1 MAAKSPGG
9 KEVGR
14 ISIRVVPDTT
24 RFYSRLKNEMEAL
37 EKTLKGEIGVIPDMD
52 GFREEVKA
60 KSSGITT
67 KVRVDADTNPIETK
81 LQQLSRKAANTSI
94 FGKLDPAWE
103 SRAKQQLKEAEKL
116 RDTQAKISGSIA
128 EQKLKEL
135 QAEQAFHDKM
145 SQHMLDQQIKAL
157 KEEAAQRDA
166 NAQKRWAVDEK
177 LAKHRDALD
186 MASLRKQHAE
196 AMKTAN
202 EMTRQVESA
211 RQGLQVDLDKDHFR
225 RSMLAETQRLSKEIE
240 LKIPLTAD
248 GERMRTKV
256 KAQVEALEHSIR
268 AEIPV
273 HLKMA
278 AGQRAKIAAEI
289 AALEKTAGK
298 LDKRGNF
305 LTRGFSSAMDGLA
318 RASTSAM
325 NALSGTSDAAL
336 IFLAVAAIGAPAIGV
351 LTTGLL
357 ALPGILA
364 GIALPIG
371 TFILGLDGI
380 KKAASV
386 LKEPFG
392 ELKKVISDT
401 FETKLTPVFEQ
412 LKTLFPTLQAELPK
426 VASAMS
432 NAFEG
437 ITNVL
442 TSDRGKS
449 QISAIIDNLAAGID
463 RAVPGV
469 QAFTQAILNLV
480 EQVSTKFPAMA
491 DGINTYG
498 ARFLN
503 WVNEITT
510 KGPDGLSQFDKAM
523 SGFGETLKG
532 VVDAIAIIGD
542 GAIKMFSDPKF
553 RMYLS
558 EFIEDL
564 KKIATVVIPLLK
576 GGFEVFTQIL
586 NGLVVVIDG
595 VSSAFDTMS
604 TGIQRTADLVRNVWA
619 DAPAAVTGA
628 WDAITNAVS
637 GSISQLVSTIAD
649 GGSQILTEVA
659 SWPGKIVAALGD
671 MPNLLV
677 AAGKALMDGLL
688 NGIKAGF
695 QAVMNFVGT
704 IAGTIASLKGPLPY
718 DRVVLKPNG
727 EALMQGLGD
736 GLTSGFENILTM
748 AKDMAR
754 QISQA
759 MSDGTDLSGMLGGN
773 KFPDLTK
780 MLDTIEQERK
790 SLKVQLDN
798 TADKGMKSQLRDQ
811 MRQLQLVKDQLS
823 LDKDKLKN
831 AQKYGGELANQVGKQ
846 DDLGQKIWDA
856 GVNLGKATKDQLMSD
871 LNIGGG
877 AVSNLGDELMNW
889 GLNAGKKFIF
899 NVNSMDDA
907 LAGQRNLVNREALQ
921 FDRR

>member
-1 MAAKSPGG
+1 MAAKGPGG

-14 ISIRVVPDTT
+14 ISIRVVPDTALF
-24 RFYSRLKNEMEAL
+24 RERLKKDLDAL
-37 EKTLKGEIGVIPDMD
+37 EKTLKGELGVVPDMD
-52 GFREEVKA
+52 GFREKVQAETA
-60 KSSGITT
+60 GMRT
-67 KVRVDADTNPIETK
+67 KVKVDADTKPLQTK
-81 LQQLSRKAANTSI
+81 LEQLSRKAASSGT

-103 SRAKQQLKEAEKL
+103 SRLKQQLKEAEKL
-116 RDTQAKISGSIA
+116 RDVEAKLTGSIA
-128 EQKLKEL
+128 
-135 QAEQAFHDKM
+135 
-145 SQHMLDQQIKAL
+145 DQRLKAL
-157 KEEAAQRDA
+157 KDEADQRDA
-166 NAQKRWAVDEK
+166 NAQKRWAIDEK

-186 MASLRKQHAE
+186 MASLRRQHAE
-196 AMKTAN
+196 AIKTAN
-202 EMTRQVESA
+202 EMARQVEST

-248 GERMRTKV
+248 GERMRAKV
-256 KAQVEALEHSIR
+256 KAQIEALEHSIK
-268 AEIPV
+268 ADIPV

-289 AALEKTAGK
+289 AALEKTAGR
-298 LDKRGNF
+298 LDKKGNF

-318 RASTSAM
+318 RASTGAM
-325 NALSGTSDAAL
+325 NALKGADDAAL
-336 IFLAVAAIGAPAIGV
+336 IFLAVAAIGAPAIGL

-357 ALPGILA
+357 ALPGIIA
-364 GIALPIG
+364 GIAIPIG

-432 NAFEG
+432 NAFSG

-558 EFIEDL
+558 EFMDDL
-564 KKIATVVIPLLK
+564 KRLATVVIPLLK

-586 NGLVVVIDG
+586 NGVMVVVEG
-595 VSSAFDTMS
+595 VSSAFNTFS
-604 TGIQRTADLVRNVWA
+604 NGVQQTADLVRNVWS
-619 DAPAAVTGA
+619 DIPGAVSGA
-628 WDAITNAVS
+628 WDAIAGAVS
-637 GSISQLVSTIAD
+637 GGISQLVSSITD
-649 GGSQILTEVA
+649 GGSQIITEVA

-671 MPNLLV
+671 LPNLLI
-677 AAGKALMDGLL
+677 AAGRSLMDGLL

-695 QAVMNFVGT
+695 EAVKNFVST

-736 GLTSGFENILTM
+736 GLSSGFENILSM

-780 MLDTIEQERK
+780 MLDTLEQERK

-811 MRQLQLVKDQLS
+811 MKQLQAVKDQLS

-877 AVSNLGDELMNW
+877 AISNLGDELMDW

-899 NVNSMDDA
+899 NVNSMDQA
-907 LAGQRNLVNREALQ
+907 LAGQKNIVNREALQ
-921 FDRR
+921 YDRR

>member
-1 MAAKSPGG
+1 MATKGPGG

-24 RFYSRLKNEMEAL
+24 RFRDRLKHDLDAL
-37 EKTLKGEIGVIPDMD
+37 EKTLKGEVGVVPDMD

-60 KSSGITT
+60 KASGITT
-67 KVRVDADTNPIETK
+67 KVRVDADTNPIENK

-94 FGKLDPAWE
+94 FGKFDPAWE

-145 SQHMLDQQIKAL
+145 SQHMLDQQVKAL
-157 KEEAAQRDA
+157 KDEAAQRDA
-166 NAQKRWAVDEK
+166 NAKKRWAIDEK
-177 LAKHRDALD
+177 LAKHRDSLD
-186 MASLRKQHAE
+186 MASLRRQHAE
-196 AMKTAN
+196 ALKTASD
-202 EMTRQVESA
+202 MTRQVEA
-211 RQGLQVDLDKDHFR
+211 RQQALQVDLDKDHFR
-225 RSMLAETQRLSKEIE
+225 RAMLAETQRLSKELE

-248 GERMRTKV
+248 GERMRAKV
-256 KAQVEALEHSIR
+256 KTQIEALEHSIK

-289 AALEKTAGK
+289 AALEKMSGK
-298 LDKRGNF
+298 LDKKGNF

-318 RASTSAM
+318 KASTSAM

-336 IFLAVAAIGAPAIGV
+336 IFLAVAAIGAPAIGL

-357 ALPGILA
+357 ALPGILT
-364 GIALPIG
+364 GIAVPIG

-401 FETKLTPVFEQ
+401 FETKLTPVFDQ
-412 LKTLFPTLQAELPK
+412 LKTLFPTLKAELPK

-432 NAFEG
+432 NAFAG

-491 DGINTYG
+491 DGINNYG

-510 KGPDGLSQFDKAM
+510 KGPDGMSQFDKAM

-553 RMYLS
+553 RMFLS
-558 EFIEDL
+558 EFIDDL
-564 KKIATVVIPLLK
+564 KQLSTVVIPLLK
-576 GGFEVFTQIL
+576 GGFEVFTQL
-586 NGLVVVIDG
+586 FNGLMAVVNAG
-595 VSSAFDTMS
+595 SAAFNDLS
-604 TGIQRTADLVRNVWA
+604 NSIQRAADLLRNVWSDVPGA
-619 DAPAAVTGA
+619 ISGA
-628 WDAITNAVS
+628 WGAITGTVS
-637 GSISQLVSTIAD
+637 AGVSQLVTTIAD
-649 GGSQILTEVA
+649 GGSQIITEVA

-671 MPNLLV
+671 MPNLLIQ
-677 AAGKALMDGLL
+677 AGKSLMDGLL

-695 QAVMNFVGT
+695 EAVKQFVGT

-736 GLTSGFENILTM
+736 GLTSGFEDVLAM
-748 AKDMAR
+748 AKEMAR
-754 QISQA
+754 RISQA

-780 MLDTIEQERK
+780 TLDTIEQERK
-790 SLKVQLDN
+790 ALKVQLDN
-798 TADKGMKSQLRDQ
+798 TSDKGAKSQLRDQ
-811 MRQLQLVKDQLS
+811 MKQLQTVKDQLS
-823 LDKDKLKN
+823 LQKDQLKN

-846 DDLGQKIWDA
+846 DDLGEKIWDA
-856 GVNLGKATKDQLMSD
+856 GINLGKATKDQLMSD

-877 AVSNLGDELMNW
+877 VASNLGNELMDW

-899 NVNSMDDA
+899 NVNSMDEA
-907 LAGQRNLVNREALQ
+907 LAGQKNLVNREALQ